1 MKGILLA
8 GGNGMRL
15 QPLTLATSKHLLA
28 IYDKPLIYYPL
39 TTLMLAG
46 IRDIL
51 IISTPV
57 HLPIY
62 QHLLEDGTQWGLHFT
77 YLEQKEP
84 RGAADALR
92 VGRAFIDD
100 QPVCLILGD
109 NIFIG
114 DRLISVLH
122 EATQLVEGAI
132 IFAYQVDLPQNYGV
146 VEISDQGAVIGL
158 EEAPVHPR
166 SNFAVPGIYFYDE
179 SVAERAAK
187 LHPSRRGELE
197 IVDLNRDYLE
207 RGKLRVIVLDEKIIW
222 MDAGTHQTLFQAG
235 SIVKNLQEQQG
246 SLICSPE
253 AVSFRM
259 GLING
264 EQLSRLIHIL
274 GKNSYTS
281 SLRNL
286 LATSPNTRR
295 ELKERMHEYS
305 YSHKHLIISPDT
317 FSLLARH
324 YFALSDIQFQW
335 LAAT

>member
-1 MKGILLA
+1 
-8 GGNGMRL
+8 
-15 QPLTLATSKHLLA
+15 
-28 IYDKPLIYYPL
+28 
-39 TTLMLAG
+39 
-46 IRDIL
+46 
-51 IISTPV
+51 
-57 HLPIY
+57 
-62 QHLLEDGTQWGLHFT
+62 
-77 YLEQKEP
+77 
-84 RGAADALR
+84 
-92 VGRAFIDD
+92 
-100 QPVCLILGD
+100 
-109 NIFIG
+109 
-114 DRLISVLH
+114 
-122 EATQLVEGAI
+122 
-132 IFAYQVDLPQNYGV
+132 
-146 VEISDQGAVIGL
+146 
-158 EEAPVHPR
+158 
-166 SNFAVPGIYFYDE
+166 
-179 SVAERAAK
+179 
-187 LHPSRRGELE
+187 
-197 IVDLNRDYLE
+197 
-207 RGKLRVIVLDEKIIW
+207 